1 VKIDRTSFFDG
12 FRAQI
17 DSTIEQQQ
25 VDGLNFL
32 LDKME
37 ADPFWKFIPQISY
50 ALATIYH
57 ETAGSFQPVEEGY
70 YLAPPQSRVKAFQ
83 KKLRYFPYFGRGYVQ
98 LTWEKNYEFAGKQL
112 DVDLV
117 DSPELALT
125 PDVAYR
131 VLTMGMHRGWFTGKK
146 LDDFIKGTM
155 KDYVGARQI
164 INGHDKAGLIAGY
177 ARNFEQILTNSTA
190 ASNDTSPST
199 HSVVSDATSIPQVDS
214 EQQPSITTSVEQKE
228 TQATTSGD
236 TTTTQQTT
244 VTADKNVAVGKE
256 EHVGFLASMWAKI
269 TGAIATIGGFSAV
282 TGAAQ
287 QAQVFGFTPQFWQSI
302 FTIVAVGVTIWIIV
316 EAIKWFFTVWL
327 KRHRTEK
334 LAELNSTPNNTVVI
348 VPEDQLDQYEKKGW
362 VVIRRN

>member
-1 VKIDRTSFFDG
+1 MKIDRTSFFDG

-98 LTWEKNYEFAGKQL
+98 LTWKKNYEFAGKQL
-112 DVDLV
+112 NVDLV

-146 LDDFIKGTM
+146 LDDFIKGAM
-155 KDYVGARQI
+155 KDYTGARAI
-164 INGHDKAGLIAGY
+164 INGQDKAGLIAGY
-177 ARNFEQILTNSTA
+177 ARNFEQILTNSAA
-190 ASNDTSPST
+190 ASNDTSPSA
-199 HSVVSDATSIPQVDS
+199 HSIVSDANSNPPETDS
-214 EQQPSITTSVEQKE
+214 NAQPPNAGSVVVEK
-228 TQATTSGD
+228 D
-236 TTTTQQTT
+236 
-244 VTADKNVAVGKE
+244 VT
-256 EHVGFLASMWAKI
+256 VGFITRIKLKLTAWLTALGGLTGLTQYKQQLTDLGLPGWLLIYLLLAAVIVFLGWFLYEAVAHLVGIWSRRSLTNALVK
-269 TGAIATIGGFSAV
+269 ANAT
-282 TGAAQ
+282 
-287 QAQVFGFTPQFWQSI
+287 PD
-302 FTIVAVGVTIWIIV
+302 
-316 EAIKWFFTVWL
+316 
-327 KRHRTEK
+327 
-334 LAELNSTPNNTVVI
+334 NTVV
-348 VPEDQLDQYEKKGW
+348 VACPDDLNKYAAAGYK
-362 VVIRRN
+362 VIRRS